1 MSDLIALAAIGLGSL
16 LVLVAARAMTP
27 RRPGRHTAAFLA
39 EPPAPEP
46 APVDP
51 WSRPWSTPTPEHV
64 EARHTPQRG
73 EDVGLVRPY
82 VLADD
87 TLDLGIICERRRAAV
102 LATLGVDWPYGYV
115 GDQFETFAALTAA
128 GVTA

>member
-1 MSDLIALAAIGLGSL
+1 MRDLIALAVIGLGST
-16 LVLVAARAMTP
+16 LVLVALRAMTP
-27 RRPGRHTAAFLA
+27 RRPGRHSADFLA
-39 EPPAPEP
+39 EPPTPEP
-46 APVDP
+46 ATPVDP

-87 TLDLGIICERRRAAV
+87 TLNLGIICERRRAAV

-115 GDQFETFAALTAA
+115 GDQFETLAARTA